1 MRKAKLVMLIS
12 CMAVAG
18 GFGYVRVSSAQ
29 EKETAMKAEAPAKT
43 IATAPVKSAQEQ
55 VPAQETTS
63 SKRSRRGGG
72 IFSRIN
78 LADIVATLVYSLL
91 GLIIALFGYKVYD
104 WITPFDLRKE
114 LEIDQNT
121 SLGIVA
127 GAIILGLC
135 IIIAASIMSP

>member
-1 MRKAKLVMLIS
+1 MKKLILVLLFS

-18 GFGYVRVSSAQ
+18 GFGYVRVVNAQ
-29 EKETAMKAEAPAKT
+29 AKEEKAAMAAMTAPAS
-43 IATAPVKSAQEQ
+43 APAVA
-55 VPAQETTS
+55 PAQPEPG
-63 SKRSRRGGG
+63 KVRRAKGTG
-72 IFSRIN
+72 IFSRVN
-78 LADIVATLVYSLL
+78 FADIVATLIYSLL
-91 GLIIALFGYKVYD
+91 GLVVALFGYKVYD

-127 GAIILGLC
+127 GSIILGLC